1 MHGVSK
7 GSDTNLQLN
16 NRFLSKFK
24 GYSTWGTNCI
34 SIFYYLNV
42 FLLDCKSFKPWS
54 ILSYYSTYLWLLPH
68 SRCWKLYGLDGANMF
83 FVLWASLFS
92 LSAVTTAISLGER
105 GHKFHFALWPSGI
118 IRFPE
123 SLGYTSFSGNTSP
136 YGSVN
141 CLKWSVSLSAVSNSF
156 SSVQSL
162 SCVQL
167 WEPRNCST
175 PGFPVHHPLLDLV
188 QTHVHWISNALQPS
202 HPLSSPP
209 PAFDLCDS
217 IDCSLN

>member
-1 MHGVSK
+1 MPGKFRGQRSLGATVHGVSK

-42 FLLDCKSFKPWS
+42 FLLDCKSFRQWS

-68 SRCWKLYGLDGANMF
+68 SRCWKLFVLDGANMF

-123 SLGYTSFSGNTSP
+123 SLGYASFSGNTSP

-141 CLKWSVSLSAVSNSF
+141 CLK
-156 SSVQSL
+156 
-162 SCVQL
+162 
-167 WEPRNCST
+167 
-175 PGFPVHHPLLDLV
+175 
-188 QTHVHWISNALQPS
+188 
-202 HPLSSPP
+202 
-209 PAFDLCDS
+209 
-217 IDCSLN
+217 